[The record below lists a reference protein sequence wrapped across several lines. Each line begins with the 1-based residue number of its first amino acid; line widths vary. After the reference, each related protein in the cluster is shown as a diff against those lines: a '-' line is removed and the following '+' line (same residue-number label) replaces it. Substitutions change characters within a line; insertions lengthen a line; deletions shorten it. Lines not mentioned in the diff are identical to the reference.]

1 MRASPRR
8 LTFWLCLVL
17 LPLAFGGAAAAQE
30 ARGERRARE
39 LWEQAVAAK
48 GGRERLYGVSSL
60 SMSFEETVRNF
71 LGVVVHRGHVERLYV
86 FPDKSWAWDDGLPPP
101 FGLSVRLLDI
111 ERNVRCTL
119 YAGAAAP
126 TCGPAGQSASPP
138 DEGLTQAQY
147 LYLLETRWVK
157 PAPVSVSED
166 RLGLKKVDVL
176 HTRFQN
182 RRVDYFLDRK
192 SHLPLRV
199 EVFYGASER
208 ATLTAEFSEYAAVAG
223 VLMPG
228 RQKKTRLN
236 FQLNP
241 PYDEGVFKRPPS
253 IEAGPKAWQ
262 RPAKI
267 SRRKEERPS
276 TALGNNSTPEPFCGI
291 IPARTQVVILS
302 GREVV

>member
-1 MRASPRR
+1 MRSSRR
-8 LTFWLCLVL
+8 RFTLCLCL
-17 LPLAFGGAAAAQE
+17 LFLSAAFEGAAVAQE
-30 ARGERRARE
+30 SQGERRAKE

-60 SMSFEETVRNF
+60 SMSYEETVRNF

-101 FGLSVRLLDI
+101 FRLSVGLLDI
-111 ERNVRCTL
+111 ERDVRCTL

-126 TCGPAGQSASPP
+126 TCGPAKQSASPP

-157 PAPVSVSED
+157 PRPVSVSEGS
-166 RLGLKKVDVL
+166 LGLKKVDVL

-182 RRVDYFLDRK
+182 KRVDYFLDRR

-228 RQKKTRLN
+228 KQKKTRLT

-262 RPAKI
+262 RPA
-267 SRRKEERPS
+267 RP
-276 TALGNNSTPEPFCGI
+276 TP
-291 IPARTQVVILS
+291 
-302 GREVV
+302 